1 MVIFGDG
8 FDKQDSAGPRGRF
21 VLSGYARREIF
32 QNWMQPSLYVQR
44 AEDLYQ
50 HWLPP
55 PDFFSSLLPGAIQ
68 TWKSPVDCFGV
79 LKGWK
84 LGWSSTAVLSRDA
97 AWKPLTTSLPPDSLE
112 ESPGEGATKLLI
124 PLASAGRLT
133 PGWKWPRCLPTF
145 R

>member
-32 QNWMQPSLYVQR
+32 QNWMQTSLYVQR

-68 TWKSPVDCFGV
+68 TLEVA
-79 LKGWK
+79 GWLFRGFERVK
-84 LGWSSTAVLSRDA
+84 VRMILDSR
-97 AWKPLTTSLPPDSLE
+97 SLPRRRLKTADNVTSARFTWGISGWRRHQTSDP
-112 ESPGEGATKLLI
+112 PGVSWAFN
-124 PLASAGRLT
+124 PRLKMT
-133 PGWKWPRCLPTF
+133 SVPSYL
-145 R
+145 